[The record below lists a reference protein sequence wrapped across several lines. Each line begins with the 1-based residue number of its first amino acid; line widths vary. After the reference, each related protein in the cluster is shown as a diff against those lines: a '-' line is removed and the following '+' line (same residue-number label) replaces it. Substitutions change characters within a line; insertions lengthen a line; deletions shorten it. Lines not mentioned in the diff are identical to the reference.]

1 MIVWNTHTRIGKDI
15 AQALITELSSL
26 TPAVTISSPL
36 LSTPPPTVP
45 ETQPD
50 LDTPDELAIRSLLLG
65 IAHRTAGEFK
75 ASRAFLEEAHHLH
88 KSVKISQWVGGL
100 SCYELAVLDLKE
112 ADTTHGSG
120 SVADASAPLS
130 GDSRAAWLH
139 VLKSAGEKLDKA
151 VSLSGQ
157 SVDMSSRLDMRISL
171 LRDELATKRE
181 MVEKL

>member
-1 MIVWNTHTRIGKDI
+1 M
-15 AQALITELSSL
+15 
-26 TPAVTISSPL
+26 
-36 LSTPPPTVP
+36 
-45 ETQPD
+45 
-50 LDTPDELAIRSLLLG
+50 
-65 IAHRTAGEFK
+65 
-75 ASRAFLEEAHHLH
+75 
-88 KSVKISQWVGGL
+88 
-100 SCYELAVLDLKE
+100 LDLKE
-112 ADTTHGSG
+112 ADATHGSG

-181 MVEKL
+181 MVEKV